1 MIDTILSHPQLKALR
16 SGINLLLLLSIS
28 TLFIGS
34 AAAPLPQTPPL
45 QQEPLSALIQET
57 DTSLTVEGR
66 LVPRQFVTLS
76 TAISGQVVGLFVS
89 EGDMVEAG
97 TVLLRLG
104 DEEQLNADLAA
115 AEFELLSAQ
124 QALDQLD
131 DNIGVELAL
140 AQKSLA
146 EAEKTLAFAESR
158 VSSLQR
164 GYSQDR
170 IDQVYANMLLAEL
183 GLKRAKEDYARW
195 QQKFNNGNNIIWQF
209 IKKRQFKLL
218 LTALEKQIASA
229 ERRYQDSVQKYED
242 LKKGVDPVD
251 MAIAE
256 SDLAVAQANVAE
268 AQKEVAILSNGPDPD
283 LVAAAQARI
292 TAAETTLIAAQTA
305 LTDSEL
311 VAPIVG
317 KVVDL
322 NIKNGEWAESGQP
335 VMVIADDSAWLV
347 ETDDLTEI
355 DVPQV
360 YLGQPVIVTPDALPD
375 MELAGVVETIK
386 DLSEEKRG
394 DVTYT
399 VTIRLDKSDPRLRWG
414 MTVAVAFEQ

>member
-76 TAISGQVVGLFVS
+76 TAISGQAVGLFVS

-311 VAPIVG
+311 VAPIAG

>member
-1 MIDTILSHPQLKALR
+1 
-16 SGINLLLLLSIS
+16 
-28 TLFIGS
+28 
-34 AAAPLPQTPPL
+34 
-45 QQEPLSALIQET
+45 
-57 DTSLTVEGR
+57 
-66 LVPRQFVTLS
+66 
-76 TAISGQVVGLFVS
+76 
-89 EGDMVEAG
+89 MVEAG

-311 VAPIVG
+311 VAPIAG

>member
-1 MIDTILSHPQLKALR
+1 MIDTILFHPQLKALR
-16 SGINLLLLLSIS
+16 SGINLLLFLSIF

-45 QQEPLSALIQET
+45 QQEPHPALVQET

-292 TAAETTLIAAQTA
+292 TAAETTLFAAQTA

-311 VAPIVG
+311 VAPIAG

-335 VMVIADDSAWLV
+335 VMVITDDSAWLV

-355 DVPQV
+355 EVPQV